1 MSIYEIT
8 SEIVKTAIEN
18 NKITFL
24 NYAVTDE
31 EAAER
36 QNSFNAKQI
45 ADFYKAVFNGVDSTR
60 D

>member
-24 NYAVTDE
+24 NRSTINEDE
-31 EAAER
+31 IER
-36 QNSFNAKQI
+36 QNCFNAKQI
-45 ADFYKAVFNGVDSTR
+45 SDFYLTIFNAINSSFE
-60 D
+60 